1 MIEKFIVYIRFLHFL
16 FAKLFCRKKNGM
28 ESSNFLIYKW
38 ISNYFYNMHNIHTW
52 NVLASYEID
61 VFLFSLLDL
70 WFDLY
75 CTDYSN
81 WQPSCIFYI
90 SFFPFQIRTPS
101 KRYLSKPPLWYKEPL
116 FLVALAA
123 VSIVIII
130 VVVAILCV
138 KSKSY
143 KYKGIYNIRSLNI
156 YKDNLILYSTI
167 LQTTLKSYFISN
179 HK

>member
-1 MIEKFIVYIRFLHFL
+1 MSSYFSSLVCDLIYIVRTRYTSSNYMISMPIFKLTKIMLFLHFL
-16 FAKLFCRKKNGM
+16 F
-28 ESSNFLIYKW
+28 I
-38 ISNYFYNMHNIHTW
+38 
-52 NVLASYEID
+52 
-61 VFLFSLLDL
+61 
-70 WFDLY
+70 
-75 CTDYSN
+75 
-81 WQPSCIFYI
+81 
-90 SFFPFQIRTPS
+90 FQIRTPS

-143 KYKGIYNIRSLNI
+143 KYKGNYNIRSLTSTKKI
-156 YKDNLILYSTI
+156 WFYIVRYYKMQWNF
-167 LQTTLKSYFISN
+167 YFISN

>member
-1 MIEKFIVYIRFLHFL
+1 MISMPIFKLTKIMHFLHFL
-16 FAKLFCRKKNGM
+16 F
-28 ESSNFLIYKW
+28 I
-38 ISNYFYNMHNIHTW
+38 
-52 NVLASYEID
+52 
-61 VFLFSLLDL
+61 
-70 WFDLY
+70 
-75 CTDYSN
+75 
-81 WQPSCIFYI
+81 
-90 SFFPFQIRTPS
+90 FQIRTPS

-156 YKDNLILYSTI
+156 YKDNLILYHKFYDTPK
-167 LQTTLKSYFISN
+167 TLKLYDTYRIFGQEIN
-179 HK
+179 RK

>member
-1 MIEKFIVYIRFLHFL
+1 MSN
-16 FAKLFCRKKNGM
+16 KLSSKKWVNNH
-28 ESSNFLIYKW
+28 S
-38 ISNYFYNMHNIHTW
+38 FYDLHNIHTW

-61 VFLFSLLDL
+61 VLLFSLLDL

-75 CTDYSN
+75 WTDLIY
-81 WQPSCIFYI
+81 
-90 SFFPFQIRTPS
+90 FFERNMAILKLTKIKHFLHFFFFLFQIRTPS

-143 KYKGIYNIRSLNI
+143 KYKGIYNDRSFNI
-156 YKDNLILYSTI
+156 YKDNLIL
-167 LQTTLKSYFISN
+167 
-179 HK
+179 